1 MTSTLRTFVSLTP
14 LLQGPTFIAAG
25 AGPAGQGLDA
35 RQEPIAKVLCAP
47 LGSVPATA
55 EPFCPALCSQL
66 WLLQSP
72 VLAPEA
78 AQSLQGSSGCR
89 VGKGGSS
96 PGSTGPVSHTES
108 HHLGDRDRSHPCQ
121 TGAGGDLPGRAWTAT
136 SCAAG
141 WHCVRNSIHQLSV
154 RWEHWDLDSESP
166 AHTPQRPRECPQLHT
181 GVWSPL
187 KHRSQSVLKD
197 RHVSA

>member
-96 PGSTGPVSHTES
+96 PGSTGTVSHTES
-108 HHLGDRDRSHPCQ
+108 HHLGDRDHSPS
-121 TGAGGDLPGRAWTAT
+121 LPNRGRRRLTWA
-136 SCAAG
+136 C
-141 WHCVRNSIHQLSV
+141 
-154 RWEHWDLDSESP
+154 LDSDLLCCGVALCEEQHPP
-166 AHTPQRPRECPQLHT
+166 ALGKVGALGPGL
-181 GVWSPL
+181 
-187 KHRSQSVLKD
+187 
-197 RHVSA
+197 